1 MKYAGM
7 PFGMWVLFSG
17 SFQKQLTAT
26 PTRGTWDFTNT
37 RMAAATR
44 DALPSAAAVSRPPEY
59 ASTTFLTSDIG
70 TAFVQT
76 NLYIFRFV
84 SDAAILIV
92 CLFGIPQARTYF
104 RVGTKSLS
112 TSLQIN
118 LGIFYVVPL
127 VIFILTAIYV
137 VLDAINEV
145 NLIRKGDKAQ

>member
-7 PFGMWVLFSG
+7 PFGMWMLFAG

-76 NLYIFRFV
+76 NLYIFRFPSCNFMIAASIV
-84 SDAAILIV
+84 QALGKCVKSVLHIAAI
-92 CLFGIPQARTYF
+92 
-104 RVGTKSLS
+104 
-112 TSLQIN
+112 
-118 LGIFYVVPL
+118 
-127 VIFILTAIYV
+127 
-137 VLDAINEV
+137 
-145 NLIRKGDKAQ
+145 